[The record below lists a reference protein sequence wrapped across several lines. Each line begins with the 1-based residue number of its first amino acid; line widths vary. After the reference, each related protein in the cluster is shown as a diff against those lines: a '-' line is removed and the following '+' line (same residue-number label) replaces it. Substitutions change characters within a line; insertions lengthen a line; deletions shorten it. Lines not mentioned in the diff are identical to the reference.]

1 MCGPKFCSMKITQE
15 VRDFAA
21 KQEQGASAPS
31 TLSLDGRAE
40 ARSDA
45 GGIAS
50 TGGGEGDAAT
60 ATSEAG
66 AEAGMAAMSK
76 RFEESG
82 GEIYV
87 PVGSER

>member
-1 MCGPKFCSMKITQE
+1 

-50 TGGGEGDAAT
+50 TGGGEGDASTGTPSAE
-60 ATSEAG
+60 EA
-66 AEAGMAAMSK
+66 AEGMAAMSR
-76 RFEESG
+76 RFEEAG
-82 GEIYV
+82 GELYV
-87 PVGSER
+87 PLEEATDSEPR